1 MTLYTCED
9 VCSRNFTSLQDTH
22 MKTIRFNTQ
31 REYGPKGQRIAE
43 LEIRVGSMPAGH
55 IPLVAAQSV
64 TKGGAMDRLVNGFK
78 TLFS

>member
-1 MTLYTCED
+1 VRY
-9 VCSRNFTSLQDTH
+9 R
-22 MKTIRFNTQ
+22 
-31 REYGPKGQRIAE
+31 GPLKAPIAKGQRIAE

-55 IPLVAAQSV
+55 IPLLAAQSV